1 LTQYEGSHALAEHTK
16 KTETDLVELKASF
29 HANKEALIKT
39 ILATVADCKPTPHI
53 NAKGN

>member
-1 LTQYEGSHALAEHTK
+1 MQYEGSHALAEHTK